1 MTVLYWTHD
10 PELGWCQH
18 SSMYRSERQANAECH
33 DALRVDLLEVDEKF
47 QHATIAYGIMKS
59 ENGFL
64 IPALRWTSK
73 ASAIDAM
80 GIDYWDTV
88 WEFEII

>member
-1 MTVLYWTHD
+1 
-10 PELGWCQH
+10 
-18 SSMYRSERQANAECH
+18 MYRSERQANAECH
-33 DALRVDLLEVDEKF
+33 DALRVDLLEVGEKF
-47 QHATIAYGIMKS
+47 QHATIAYGIMRS

-64 IPALRWTSK
+64 IPTMIWTSK
-73 ASAIDAM
+73 DDAIDEM

>member
-1 MTVLYWTHD
+1 
-10 PELGWCQH
+10 
-18 SSMYRSERQANAECH
+18 MYRSERQANAECH

-47 QHATIAYGIMKS
+47 ENAAIAYGIMKS

-73 ASAIDAM
+73 DDAIDAM
-80 GIDYWDTV
+80 GIDYWNRV